1 LSAEAQQ
8 LITLVVFSVT
18 YGAIVLR
25 NLKGFTL
32 PIWAIL
38 LAGAV
43 AMVFV
48 GSIGVVDA
56 YRAVNLPVITFLFSM
71 FTLVTALDIS
81 GALESFAK
89 ALLRR
94 AKKPGDVIYLTFF
107 GFAFGSAFLMN
118 DTLAL
123 MGTPIMLTLSRRLNI
138 SPRPLLLTLAFA
150 VTTGS
155 VVTPMGN
162 PQNLLIALASG
173 ITAPVIGFASYLLLP
188 TLLNLGAT
196 YLLLRV
202 LFRKE
207 FHKPGS
213 KFENVALLEEGG
225 RRATDRR
232 LARLSV
238 SLVVFTLALI
248 LAVNLLEAF
257 GLKQPFGISEV
268 SLLGAALLL
277 LLSGRGREILRA
289 MDWGIL
295 LLFAGLFV
303 LMQSLSN
310 NGIIAAVAQY
320 LPALGRGDPRA
331 SLFSILVSGLL
342 LSQVLSNVPMV
353 ALYLPIMKS
362 LSYGPRDVYAW
373 AALAG
378 GSTLAGNLT
387 IFGAASNLIII
398 EEAERRGVRLSF
410 IEFLKVGVLVT
421 AVNFVILYAALYFG
435 VYSALG

>member
-1 LSAEAQQ
+1 MSAELQQ
-8 LITLVVFSVT
+8 LITLVVFAVT

-25 NLKGFTL
+25 NLKGFPL

-81 GALESFAK
+81 GALESFAN

-94 AKKPGDVIYLTFF
+94 AKKPEDVIYLTFF
-107 GFAFGSAFLMN
+107 GFALGSSILMN

-123 MGTPIMLTLSRRLNI
+123 MGTPIMISLSRRMKI

-150 VTTGS
+150 VTIGS

-173 ITAPVIGFASYLLLP
+173 ISAPVIGFAYYLLLP
-188 TLLNLGAT
+188 TLLNLAAT
-196 YLLLRV
+196 YLVLRLIFKKELTKAGVEFEKPSLLQAGTRV
-202 LFRKE
+202 
-207 FHKPGS
+207 H
-213 KFENVALLEEGG
+213 G
-225 RRATDRR
+225 RG
-232 LARLSV
+232 LARLST
-238 SLVVFTLALI
+238 SLLILTLTLI
-248 LAVNLLEAF
+248 LAVNLLEAL
-257 GLKQPFGISEV
+257 GVRQPFGISEV

-277 LLSGRGREILRA
+277 VLSGRGREILQA

-310 NGIIAAVAQY
+310 NGIIASVSQY
-320 LPALGRGDPRA
+320 LPALGRGDPHA

-362 LSYGPRDVYAW
+362 LSYGPQDVYAW

-387 IFGAASNLIII
+387 ILGAASNLIII
-398 EEAERRGVRLSF
+398 EEAERHGVKLSF

-435 VYSALG
+435 V

>member
-1 LSAEAQQ
+1 
-8 LITLVVFSVT
+8 
-18 YGAIVLR
+18 
-25 NLKGFTL
+25 
-32 PIWAIL
+32 
-38 LAGAV
+38 
-43 AMVFV
+43 MVFV

-56 YRAVNLPVITFLFSM
+56 YQAVNLPVITFLFSM
-71 FTLVTALDIS
+71 FALVTALDIS
-81 GALESFAK
+81 GALESFAN

-94 AKKPGDVIYLTFF
+94 AKKPEDVIFLTFF
-107 GFAFGSAFLMN
+107 GFALGSSILMN

-123 MGTPIMLTLSRRLNI
+123 MGTPIMISLSRRMKI
-138 SPRPLLLTLAFA
+138 SPRPLLLTLALA
-150 VTTGS
+150 VTIGS

-173 ITAPVIGFASYLLLP
+173 ISAPVIGFAYYLLLP
-188 TLLNLGAT
+188 TLLNLAAT
-196 YLLLRV
+196 YLVLRLIFKKELTKAGAEFEKPSLLQAGTRV
-202 LFRKE
+202 Q
-207 FHKPGS
+207 
-213 KFENVALLEEGG
+213 G
-225 RRATDRR
+225 RG
-232 LARLSV
+232 LARLSI
-238 SLVVFTLALI
+238 SLLILTLTLI
-248 LAVNLLEAF
+248 LAVNLLEAL
-257 GLKQPFGISEV
+257 GVRQPFGISEV

-277 LLSGRGREILRA
+277 VLSGRGREILQA

-310 NGIIAAVAQY
+310 NGIIALVAQY
-320 LPALGRGDPRA
+320 LPALGKGDPHA

-362 LSYGPRDVYAW
+362 LSYGRQDVYAW

-387 IFGAASNLIII
+387 ILGAASNLIII
-398 EEAERRGVRLSF
+398 EEAERHGVKLSF

-421 AVNFVILYAALYFG
+421 AVNFAILYASLYF
-435 VYSALG
+435 SI

>member
-1 LSAEAQQ
+1 
-8 LITLVVFSVT
+8 
-18 YGAIVLR
+18 
-25 NLKGFTL
+25 
-32 PIWAIL
+32 
-38 LAGAV
+38 
-43 AMVFV
+43 MVFV

-56 YRAVNLPVITFLFSM
+56 YQAVNLPVITFLFSM
-71 FTLVTALDIS
+71 FALVTALDIS
-81 GALESFAK
+81 GALESFAN

-94 AKKPGDVIYLTFF
+94 AKKPEDVIFLTFF
-107 GFAFGSAFLMN
+107 GFALGSSILMN

-123 MGTPIMLTLSRRLNI
+123 MGTPIMISLSRRMKI

-150 VTTGS
+150 VTIGS

-173 ITAPVIGFASYLLLP
+173 ISAPVIGFAYYLLLP
-188 TLLNLGAT
+188 TLLNLAAT
-196 YLLLRV
+196 YLVLRLIFKKELTKAGAEFEKPSLLQAGTRV
-202 LFRKE
+202 Q
-207 FHKPGS
+207 
-213 KFENVALLEEGG
+213 G
-225 RRATDRR
+225 RG
-232 LARLSV
+232 LARLSI
-238 SLVVFTLALI
+238 SLLILTLILI
-248 LAVNLLEAF
+248 LAVNLLEAL
-257 GLKQPFGISEV
+257 GVRQPFGISEV

-277 LLSGRGREILRA
+277 VLSGRGREILQA

-310 NGIIAAVAQY
+310 NGIIALVAQY
-320 LPALGRGDPRA
+320 LPALGKGDPHA

-362 LSYGPRDVYAW
+362 LSYGRQDVYAW

-387 IFGAASNLIII
+387 ILGAASNLIII
-398 EEAERRGVRLSF
+398 EEAERHGVKLSF

-421 AVNFVILYAALYFG
+421 AVNFAILYASLYF
-435 VYSALG
+435 SI

>member
-1 LSAEAQQ
+1 LSVEPQQ
-8 LITLVVFSVT
+8 LITLVVFAVT
-18 YGAIVLR
+18 YGAVVLR
-25 NLKGFTL
+25 SLKGFTL

-56 YRAVNLPVITFLFSM
+56 YQAVNLPVITFLFSM
-71 FTLVTALDIS
+71 FVLVTALDIS
-81 GALESFAK
+81 GALESFAN
-89 ALLRR
+89 ALLQR

-107 GFAFGSAFLMN
+107 GFAFASAFLMN

-123 MGTPIMLTLSRRLNI
+123 MGTPIMLSLSKRLNI

-162 PQNLLIALASG
+162 PQNVLIALASG
-173 ITAPVIGFASYLLLP
+173 ITAPVIGFAHYLLLP
-188 TLLNLGAT
+188 TLLNLAAT
-196 YLLLRV
+196 YLLLRL

-207 FHKPGS
+207 LSKPGAV
-213 KFENVALLEEGG
+213 FEKTTLVQAGTRVHG
-225 RRATDRR
+225 RR

-238 SLVVFTLALI
+238 SLLVFTLASI
-248 LAVNLLEAF
+248 LAVNLLEAI
-257 GLKQPFGISEV
+257 GITQPFGISEV
-268 SLLGAALLL
+268 SLLGATLLL
-277 LLSGRGREILRA
+277 VLSGRGREILQA

-310 NGIIAAVAQY
+310 NGVIASVAQY
-320 LPALGRGDPRA
+320 LPALGRGDPHA
-331 SLFSILVSGLL
+331 SLFSILVAGLL

-362 LSYGPRDVYAW
+362 LGYGPQDVYAW

-387 IFGAASNLIII
+387 ILGAASNLIII
-398 EEAERRGVRLSF
+398 EEAERHGVKLSF
-410 IEFLKVGVLVT
+410 LEFLKVGVLVT
-421 AVNFVILYAALYFG
+421 AVNFAILYASLYFG
-435 VYSALG
+435 V